1 MRKNIGGKGLDVS
14 RNTSGIVDLK
24 ENIDLSRK
32 EVEGGSW
39 LGTLLSKDSEVRMF
53 MKYVWEVSGTITRY
67 IFHDLVGEADKFAVT
82 A

>member
-1 MRKNIGGKGLDVS
+1 MCQEILQGLWIS
-14 RNTSGIVDLK
+14 KKILTLAEK
-24 ENIDLSRK
+24 K
-32 EVEGGSW
+32 WEGGSW